1 MKKIAMLLA
10 IILLVAT
17 PLSVQ
22 AATPRLI
29 SIIPELSYTGTT
41 ANCGVLVSAD
51 YTTQEIE
58 ATITLWHGNSWIER
72 WEVSGYGYF
81 YWQDTVPVT
90 SGNTYRLSVDVSID
104 GEDLDQVYISKTCP

>member
-10 IILLVAT
+10 IVLLVAT
-17 PLSVQ
+17 PLTVQ

-29 SIIPELSYTGTT
+29 NISPELSFTGTT
-41 ANCGVLVSAD
+41 ANCTVRVFAD

-72 WEVSGYGYF
+72 WEVSADGYF
-81 YWQDTVPVT
+81 SWHDTVPVT